1 MKTKTDKRI
10 NKKIRAFNKTL
21 EKDVFRNRFWVR
33 QYQKQTYDHSQ
44 YYLYELCDR
53 LEPERN
59 RVIYK
64 WLRGN
69 SVFFMSDIF
78 DEMNSFIL
86 ESDFWELYRKGV

>member
-10 NKKIRAFNKTL
+10 NKKIKAFNKTL

-33 QYQKQTYDHSQ
+33 QYQKQTYDHDQ

>member
-1 MKTKTDKRI
+1 MKTKTDKRV

-21 EKDVFRNRFWVR
+21 EKDVFKNRFWVR

>member
-1 MKTKTDKRI
+1 MKTKTDKRV
-10 NKKIRAFNKTL
+10 NKKIRAFNETL

-64 WLRGN
+64 WLRGD